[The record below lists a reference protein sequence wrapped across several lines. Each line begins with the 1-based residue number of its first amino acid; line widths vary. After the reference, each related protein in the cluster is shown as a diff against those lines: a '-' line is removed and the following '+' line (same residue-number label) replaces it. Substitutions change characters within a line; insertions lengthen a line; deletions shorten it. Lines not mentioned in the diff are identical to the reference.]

1 MRTNT
6 VYAEPYPQEVR
17 AAIYCRLSKDD
28 DLSGPSASIQNQRE
42 LLCRYC
48 EEQGWRVAGIFQDDG
63 FTGLNMDR
71 PDFQKML
78 GAVERGMFD
87 VILTKDLSRL
97 GRNYLQTG
105 QLIEEFF
112 PKNKVR
118 YIALN
123 DAVDT
128 NIENDITPFRN
139 ILNEMYSRD
148 VSKKVHSS
156 YLTKAKSGKFTGCL
170 APFGYKKDPLDKNRL
185 IVDEDTA
192 WIIRKIY
199 DYARNGSGP
208 NRIRRRLE
216 DEEIP
221 CPAWWNRQKGLRDH
235 ITKFER
241 EDPERGR
248 FVWDFTTIKE
258 ILSNPVYVGAIASQ
272 KVNYRFKIG
281 WMGDKRREEWI
292 IVEGMHEAIID
303 RDTYDIVQE
312 KVKSRKRADAWG
324 TFSLFAGLVKC
335 GQCGSTMNIRRAN
348 QKGNDRIY
356 TCSRYNKYGKAHC
369 TQHRIKYDTLYSIVL
384 EQIRSCAEKAL
395 ADEQEAAEQL
405 RENCQADEQAERL
418 LIEQSIA
425 EDSERIDALE
435 RIISRVY
442 EDMVA
447 GRITEDNFNR
457 ILERSQTEQTT
468 LKNRV
473 TLNRQRLTQQDQEQ
487 EDNTRWLE
495 IIKDYADIQEL
506 DDVTLNRLVQ
516 KIVIHEDVDS
526 DTTRQ
531 TVEIHFN
538 FNNQADKRRIVREK

>member
-63 FTGLNMDR
+63 YTGLNMDR

-112 PKNKVR
+112 PRNRVR

-185 IVDEDTA
+185 VIDEDTA
-192 WIIRKIY
+192 WIVRKIY

-216 DEEIP
+216 DEEIS

-241 EDPERGR
+241 ENPEHGR

-258 ILSNPVYVGAIASQ
+258 ILSNPVYIGAIASQ

-281 WMGDKRREEWI
+281 WMGDKRREDWI

-324 TFSLFAGLVKC
+324 NFSLFAGLVKC

-369 TQHRIKYDTLYSIVL
+369 TQHRIKYDTLYGIVL

-473 TLNRQRLTQQDQEQ
+473 MLNRQRLTQQDQEQ

-506 DDVTLNRLVQ
+506 DVVTLNRLVQ
-516 KIVIHEDVDS
+516 KIVIHEDIDS

>member
-1 MRTNT
+1 
-6 VYAEPYPQEVR
+6 
-17 AAIYCRLSKDD
+17 
-28 DLSGPSASIQNQRE
+28 
-42 LLCRYC
+42 
-48 EEQGWRVAGIFQDDG
+48 
-63 FTGLNMDR
+63 
-71 PDFQKML
+71 
-78 GAVERGMFD
+78 
-87 VILTKDLSRL
+87 
-97 GRNYLQTG
+97 
-105 QLIEEFF
+105 
-112 PKNKVR
+112 
-118 YIALN
+118 
-123 DAVDT
+123 
-128 NIENDITPFRN
+128 
-139 ILNEMYSRD
+139 
-148 VSKKVHSS
+148 
-156 YLTKAKSGKFTGCL
+156 
-170 APFGYKKDPLDKNRL
+170 
-185 IVDEDTA
+185 
-192 WIIRKIY
+192 
-199 DYARNGSGP
+199 
-208 NRIRRRLE
+208 
-216 DEEIP
+216 
-221 CPAWWNRQKGLRDH
+221 
-235 ITKFER
+235 
-241 EDPERGR
+241 
-248 FVWDFTTIKE
+248 
-258 ILSNPVYVGAIASQ
+258 
-272 KVNYRFKIG
+272 
-281 WMGDKRREEWI
+281 MGDKRREEWI

-312 KVKSRKRADAWG
+312 EVKSRKRADAWG
-324 TFSLFAGLVKC
+324 NFSLFAGLVKC

-369 TQHRIKYDTLYSIVL
+369 TQHRIKYDTLYGIVL

-473 TLNRQRLTQQDQEQ
+473 MLNRQRLTQQDQEQ

-506 DDVTLNRLVQ
+506 DAVTLNRLVQ
-516 KIVIHEDVDS
+516 KIVIHEDMDS

>member
-1 MRTNT
+1 
-6 VYAEPYPQEVR
+6 
-17 AAIYCRLSKDD
+17 
-28 DLSGPSASIQNQRE
+28 
-42 LLCRYC
+42 
-48 EEQGWRVAGIFQDDG
+48 
-63 FTGLNMDR
+63 
-71 PDFQKML
+71 
-78 GAVERGMFD
+78 
-87 VILTKDLSRL
+87 
-97 GRNYLQTG
+97 
-105 QLIEEFF
+105 
-112 PKNKVR
+112 
-118 YIALN
+118 
-123 DAVDT
+123 
-128 NIENDITPFRN
+128 
-139 ILNEMYSRD
+139 MYSRD

-192 WIIRKIY
+192 WIVRKIY

-241 EDPERGR
+241 ENPERGR
-248 FVWDFTTIKE
+248 FMWDFTTIKE
-258 ILSNPVYVGAIASQ
+258 ILANPVYIGAIASQ

-281 WMGDKRREEWI
+281 WMGDKRREDWI

-324 TFSLFAGLVKC
+324 NFSLFAGLVKC

-369 TQHRIKYDTLYSIVL
+369 TQHRIKYDTLYGIVL
-384 EQIRSCAEKAL
+384 EQIRNCAEKAL
-395 ADEQEAAEQL
+395 ADEQEAAAQL

-473 TLNRQRLTQQDQEQ
+473 MLNRQRLTQQDQEQ

-506 DDVTLNRLVQ
+506 DAVTLNRLVQ
-516 KIVIHEDVDS
+516 KIVIHEDIDS
-526 DTTRQ
+526 YTTRQ